1 MKLSRM
7 LMLLRAGSAVTRA
20 GASDLHG
27 LALAPVG
34 FAAAAAAPQMAS
46 GKRKQGKLGMAS
58 SAIVAIAGSDAPAA
72 SAGSAALGAAGL
84 RHVWQPLQG
93 ALMMLLS
100 ATLRLRRGSACARR
114 LDYK

>member
-1 MKLSRM
+1 MC
-7 LMLLRAGSAVTRA
+7 V
-20 GASDLHG
+20 G
-27 LALAPVG
+27 LA
-34 FAAAAAAPQMAS
+34 AAAAAAPNMAS
-46 GKRKQGKLGMAS
+46 GKKNQGKLGMAS